1 LDAHSTTLRHHVRT
15 ALVEDR
21 ILFTLGFDHRT
32 ICEDE
37 ARCSPGLVIRWSELW
52 YGTATG
58 LLLGTV
64 TVDVVGVSPQVRDV
78 VLDRVAVVL
87 EAAGNP
93 DGPARQIRR
102 DKTLRNSFTVLAEA
116 AISTGST
123 PSPCLRRNS
132 AAGWSAPS
140 GEVSTIRMSPWLS
153 SSERCP
159 LSPVSGPPCPWRRN
173 PKAVQ

>member
-37 ARCSPGLVIRWSELW
+37 TRCSPGLVIRWSELW

-102 DKTLRNSFTVLAEA
+102 DKTLRNSFTVLADA
-116 AISTGST
+116 VISTGST
-123 PSPCLRRNS
+123 PSPCLRRTGDGAGYQPLSVS
-132 AAGWSAPS
+132 AAS
-140 GEVSTIRMSPWLS
+140 
-153 SSERCP
+153 
-159 LSPVSGPPCPWRRN
+159 
-173 PKAVQ
+173 

>member
-1 LDAHSTTLRHHVRT
+1 MDAHSTTLRHHVRT

-64 TVDVVGVSPQVRDV
+64 TIDVVGVSPQVRDV

-87 EAAGNP
+87 ETAGNP

-102 DKTLRNSFTVLAEA
+102 DKTLRHSFTVLAEA

-123 PSPCLRRNS
+123 PSPCCAGRAMALAEGPAYTDHTLAKPVFRRADS
-132 AAGWSAPS
+132 RSVGTAARGTRA
-140 GEVSTIRMSPWLS
+140 R
-153 SSERCP
+153 
-159 LSPVSGPPCPWRRN
+159 
-173 PKAVQ
+173 